1 MTIII
6 TLLTFWGTLLYG
18 ARYLLNQS
26 FFVNVPLLFV
36 FAVIIFFIFC
46 IISSVFKAILN
57 EFDGHLLYAEALM
70 FTTLPILCSSVVTWC
85 LCIEIPDLDLPLC
98 FGGVFAAYLALLM
111 GPRKSVMG
119 SIRDSK
125 QWEFIVSQTNL
136 LLNYCIPCVISP
148 VLYLVVHRGVLMTML
163 ARCQGM
169 LLSFAFPSLLV
180 VQIAERHLAY
190 WDATKQKDIYS
201 RYFEIW
207 KMLLII
213 MLTFAV
219 KDHPFFDDIK
229 IFSQNTL
236 LPHSL
241 STPLL
246 FLTCYMIFFAVHYY
260 RGITKTGL
268 QEEDVFGI
276 SRGATSSSVLFNHP
290 WMSACVIIISL
301 SISLLSGVQP
311 GLIPMFVCGALALSE
326 YYIAT
331 SCGMLRGRRFLGAIL
346 VLFGVAPVALVF
358 DSFCEVTLRFLSF
371 NLHWSPEIDISI
383 NSLCNYCIIMAVS
396 AVVLP
401 SILAGRAPS
410 STDLLPWASEASYFW
425 SGAASTVF
433 SFGFFLISAAVSL
446 LELLVREQ
454 VWGRD
459 YYFLVVIVVVVV
471 VVYINSNVIVY
482 TFLFCDVTLK

>member
-26 FFVNVPLLFV
+26 FLANIPLLFV
-36 FAVIIFFIFC
+36 FAVIIFFMFG
-46 IISSVFKAILN
+46 IISSGFKAILN
-57 EFDGHLLYAEALM
+57 EFDSHLLYGEALM
-70 FTTLPILCSSVVTWC
+70 FTTLPILCSSVITWC

-98 FGGVFAAYLALLM
+98 FGGIYAAYLALLS
-111 GPRKSVMG
+111 GPRKSALA
-119 SIRDSK
+119 SIRDSR
-125 QWEFIVSQTNL
+125 QWEFILSETNL
-136 LLNYCIPCVISP
+136 LINYFIPCVASP
-148 VLYLVVHRGVLMTML
+148 ILYLVVHRGVLMTTL
-163 ARCQGM
+163 ARAEGL
-169 LLSFAFPSLLV
+169 LLSFTFPSLLV
-180 VQIAERHLAY
+180 VQIAERHLEY
-190 WDATKQKDIYS
+190 WSGAAKQKEMYS

-207 KMLLII
+207 KMLLIV
-213 MLTFAV
+213 MFTFAV

-260 RGITKTGL
+260 RGITKTGH
-268 QEEDVFGI
+268 QEEDVFGLP
-276 SRGATSSSVLFNHP
+276 RGAVSSSVLFNHP

-301 SISLLSGVQP
+301 SVALLSGVQP

-331 SCGMLRGRRFLGAIL
+331 ACGMLRGRKFLGAIL
-346 VLFGVAPVALVF
+346 ILFGVAPVALVF

-371 NLHWSPEIDISI
+371 NLHWSPGVEISI
-383 NSLCNYCIIMAVS
+383 NSFCNYCIIMAIS
-396 AVVLP
+396 AVVFP
-401 SILAGRAPS
+401 SMLAGRGTS
-410 STDLLPWASEASYFW
+410 DLLPRAGEASYFW
-425 SGAASTVF
+425 SGAASTIF
-433 SFGFFLISAAVSL
+433 SIGFFAISAAVSL

-454 VWGRD
+454 VK
-459 YYFLVVIVVVVV
+459 
-471 VVYINSNVIVY
+471 S
-482 TFLFCDVTLK
+482 